1 MRKSEI
7 YSVID
12 KNVIALQM
20 YQKIINEWPYD
31 ILADDA
37 LYRQAKIH
45 DDIFN
50 DSTKAMELYEKILL
64 EYNGS
69 IFTAEARKRYRAL
82 RGDNLNLDQ

>member
-1 MRKSEI
+1 
-7 YSVID
+7 
-12 KNVIALQM
+12 M
-20 YQKIINEWPYD
+20 YQKIINEWAYD

-45 DDIFN
+45 DDILN
-50 DSTKAMELYEKILL
+50 DRAKAMELYEKILL
-64 EYNGS
+64 EHNGS